1 MSQMKKTPG
10 GTIAAFTYN
19 AQQDGDVEYGA
30 GISVGQYAS
39 ETVLVE
45 KGLTD
50 LSTRAY
56 GFVSVENDP
65 DTDTLRVVV
74 QEENCRKFGV
84 PAYVFTELE
93 DGTGAYIPI
102 NTQQTKV
109 FVLVENVENDMVA
122 NRYPS
127 LFDAQQAMFRRYAEI
142 ITGRQFKA
150 TKYAKMSFPACLPD
164 LEDDPDMDDDET
176 RGIHEKD
183 ACIWDGP
190 NHDNYSWRI
199 FEL

>member
-1 MSQMKKTPG
+1 MENLAMALKELGEKNG
-10 GTIAAFTYN
+10 FDIALDDNGACTLELADGRAFCLQERAN
-19 AQQDGDVEYGA
+19 VNELDFVAILGEVPEDV
-30 GISVGQYAS
+30 
-39 ETVLVE
+39 
-45 KGLTD
+45 
-50 LSTRAY
+50 R
-56 GFVSVENDP
+56 
-65 DTDTLRVVV
+65 
-74 QEENCRKFGV
+74 
-84 PAYVFTELE
+84 AYVFTELE

-102 NTQQTKV
+102 NEKKTAV

-127 LFDAQQAMFRRYAEI
+127 LFDAQQAMFRRYVEI

-176 RGIHEKD
+176 RGIREKD